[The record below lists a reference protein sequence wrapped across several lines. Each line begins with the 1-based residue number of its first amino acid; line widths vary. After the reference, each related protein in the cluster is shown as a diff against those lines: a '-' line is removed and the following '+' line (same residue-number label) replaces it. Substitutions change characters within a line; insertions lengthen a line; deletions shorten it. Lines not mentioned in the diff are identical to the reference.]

1 MSEFKFPAS
10 LTTQDGK
17 STIVAFN
24 ATDDQPVKTADHHH
38 PHFEAIVQGL
48 KDGDPEVWDL
58 FDVVGGVMKKL
69 RKITDRFS
77 WSGEELLYD
86 GDPLHNA
93 LADQMSR
100 AIREGLSHETVVALG
115 RFYENLQA
123 NPVEH
128 SREQAYDFLAAHQF
142 QITAEGNVIG
152 FKGVYA
158 QGDDSYLSWHSSE
171 ARGLPSAYV
180 NGVPLPELE
189 RVKQSIGDVVSMPR
203 SEVVH
208 NPNQHCARGL
218 HVATQDYAKG
228 YGDTVMEVEFNPAKL
243 VSVPGGAGGQKVRVH
258 EYKVRRIASDA
269 YGTETV
275 LVEGTASV
283 GYEDVATR
291 V

>member
-1 MSEFKFPAS
+1 MTTFAFPAS
-10 LTTQDGK
+10 LTTQDGT

-24 ATDDQPVKTADHHH
+24 ATDEQPVKTADSFH

-69 RKITDRFS
+69 HKVTDRFS
-77 WSGEELLYD
+77 WSGAEVLYD
-86 GDPLHNA
+86 GDPLHNT

-100 AIREGLSHETVVALG
+100 AIKEGLPHATVVALG

-128 SREQAYDFLAAHQF
+128 SREQAYAFLAAHQF
-142 QITAEGNVIG
+142 QITAEGNVVG
-152 FKGVYA
+152 FKGVYD
-158 QGDDSYLSWHSSE
+158 QKDGTYLSWHASE

-180 NGVPLPELE
+180 NNVPLPELQ
-189 RVKQSIGDVVSMPR
+189 RVKQSIGDTVSMPR
-203 SEVVH
+203 SEVIH

-243 VSVPGGAGGQKVRVH
+243 VSVPDGAGGQKVRVH
-258 EYKVRRIASDA
+258 EYKVRRIAAGA

-275 LVEGTASV
+275 LVEGAASV
-283 GYEDVATR
+283 GYEDVGTR